1 MDRLDHD
8 MMSLLERISK
18 VANQSSMPDF
28 AVGGFVR
35 DLFLNVSNKDID
47 IVVEGDGILFASL
60 LAEEFGG
67 QVKAHEKFG
76 TAVVL
81 FPSGDKIDVAMTR
94 FEHYDHPAA
103 LPTVEQGSIKS
114 DLYRRDFTINSLAV
128 KLNEED
134 AFCLLDF
141 LDGERDIKNKAIII
155 ITSDRGFAG
164 SFNSSVIRLA
174 EKEIEKFGK
183 DKVQLFC
190 LGKKASEYFS
200 KRDYNVVQ
208 SFYDFWKDMTFDNA
222 SDISETFITAFNSS
236 AVDEVH
242 VIYNRF
248 RTLASQDLMMEKVL
262 PIDFTEDYNV
272 KNYNYDYEP
281 NQERIVE
288 SLLPKHLKVQMW
300 QQMLESYSS
309 EEAAR
314 MIAMD
319 NATENAK
326 EIIKELKLEFNKAR
340 QAAITTEMLEIVG
353 GAEALVD

>member
-1 MDRLDHD
+1 MANLK
-8 MMSLLERISK
+8 SLQERIKSVSSIQQVTKAMKMVAAAKVKKAQDKLEISRPYSK
-18 VANQSSMPDF
+18 NTQDMICRILPQ
-28 AVGGFVR
+28 
-35 DLFLNVSNKDID
+35 VSNDN
-47 IVVEGDGILFASL
+47 IVLVGKRKVS
-60 LAEEFGG
+60 
-67 QVKAHEKFG
+67 K
-76 TAVVL
+76 TAL
-81 FPSGDKIDVAMTR
+81 
-94 FEHYDHPAA
+94 
-103 LPTVEQGSIKS
+103 
-114 DLYRRDFTINSLAV
+114 
-128 KLNEED
+128 
-134 AFCLLDF
+134 
-141 LDGERDIKNKAIII
+141 II

-174 EKEIEKFGK
+174 EKEIEKLGK

-190 LGKKASEYFS
+190 LGKKSSEYFS
-200 KRDYNVVQ
+200 KRNYNVVQ
-208 SFYDFWKDMTFDNA
+208 SFYDFWKDMTFDTA
-222 SDISETFITAFNSS
+222 SDIAETFISAFKNHE
-236 AVDEVH
+236 VDEVN

-248 RTLASQDLMMEKVL
+248 KTLASQDLMMEKVL
-262 PIDFTEDYNV
+262 PIDFTEDYNP
-272 KNYNYDYEP
+272 KDYNYDYEP
-281 NQERIVE
+281 NKESIVK

>member
-1 MDRLDHD
+1 MANLK
-8 MMSLLERISK
+8 SLQERIKSVSSIQQVTKAMKMVAAAKVKKAQDKMEISRPYSK
-18 VANQSSMPDF
+18 NTQDMICRILPQ
-28 AVGGFVR
+28 
-35 DLFLNVSNKDID
+35 VSNDNIALVSKRK
-47 IVVEGDGILFASL
+47 VS
-60 LAEEFGG
+60 
-67 QVKAHEKFG
+67 K
-76 TAVVL
+76 TAL
-81 FPSGDKIDVAMTR
+81 
-94 FEHYDHPAA
+94 
-103 LPTVEQGSIKS
+103 
-114 DLYRRDFTINSLAV
+114 
-128 KLNEED
+128 
-134 AFCLLDF
+134 
-141 LDGERDIKNKAIII
+141 II

-174 EKEIEKFGK
+174 EKEIEKLGK

-190 LGKKASEYFS
+190 LGKKSSEYFS
-200 KRDYNVVQ
+200 KRNHNVVQ
-208 SFYDFWKDMTFDNA
+208 SFYDFWKDMTFDTA
-222 SDISETFITAFNSS
+222 SNIAETFIAAFKNHE
-236 AVDEVH
+236 VDEVN

-248 RTLASQDLMMEKVL
+248 KTLASQDLMMEKVL
-262 PIDFTEDYNV
+262 PIDFTENYNP
-272 KNYNYDYEP
+272 KDYNYDYEP
-281 NQERIVE
+281 NKESIVK

>member
-1 MDRLDHD
+1 MANLK
-8 MMSLLERISK
+8 SLQERIKSVSSIQQVTKAMKMVAAAKVKKAQDKMEISRPYSK
-18 VANQSSMPDF
+18 NTQEMICRILPQ
-28 AVGGFVR
+28 
-35 DLFLNVSNKDID
+35 VSNENIALVNKRK
-47 IVVEGDGILFASL
+47 VS
-60 LAEEFGG
+60 
-67 QVKAHEKFG
+67 K
-76 TAVVL
+76 TAL
-81 FPSGDKIDVAMTR
+81 
-94 FEHYDHPAA
+94 
-103 LPTVEQGSIKS
+103 
-114 DLYRRDFTINSLAV
+114 
-128 KLNEED
+128 
-134 AFCLLDF
+134 
-141 LDGERDIKNKAIII
+141 II

-174 EKEIEKFGK
+174 EKEIEKLGK
-183 DKVQLFC
+183 DKVDLFC
-190 LGKKASEYFS
+190 LGKKSSEYFT
-200 KRDYNVVQ
+200 KRKYNVVQ
-208 SFYDFWKDMTFDNA
+208 SFYDFWKDMTFDTA
-222 SDISETFITAFNSS
+222 SDIAETFITAFKNHEI
-236 AVDEVH
+236 DEVN

-248 RTLASQDLMMEKVL
+248 KTLASQDLLMEKVL
-262 PIDFTEDYNV
+262 PIDFTEDYNP

-281 NQERIVE
+281 NKESIVK

>member
-1 MDRLDHD
+1 MANLK
-8 MMSLLERISK
+8 SLQERIKSVSSIQQVTKAMKMVAAAKVKKAQDKMELSRPYSK
-18 VANQSSMPDF
+18 NTQDMICRILPQ
-28 AVGGFVR
+28 
-35 DLFLNVSNKDID
+35 VSNDN
-47 IVVEGDGILFASL
+47 IVLVGKRKVSKTTL
-60 LAEEFGG
+60 
-67 QVKAHEKFG
+67 
-76 TAVVL
+76 
-81 FPSGDKIDVAMTR
+81 
-94 FEHYDHPAA
+94 
-103 LPTVEQGSIKS
+103 
-114 DLYRRDFTINSLAV
+114 
-128 KLNEED
+128 
-134 AFCLLDF
+134 
-141 LDGERDIKNKAIII
+141 II

-174 EKEIEKFGK
+174 EKEIEKLGK

-190 LGKKASEYFS
+190 LGKKSSEYFS
-200 KRDYNVVQ
+200 KRNYNVVQ
-208 SFYDFWKDMTFDNA
+208 SFYDFWKDMTFDTA
-222 SDISETFITAFNSS
+222 SDIAETFISAFKNHE
-236 AVDEVH
+236 VDEVN

-248 RTLASQDLMMEKVL
+248 KTLASQDLMMEKVL
-262 PIDFTEDYNV
+262 PIDFTEDYNP
-272 KNYNYDYEP
+272 KDYNYDYEP
-281 NQERIVE
+281 NKESIVK

>member
-1 MDRLDHD
+1 MANLKN
-8 MMSLLERISK
+8 LQERIKSVSSIQQVTKAMKMVAAAK
-18 VANQSSMPDF
+18 VKKAQEKMEISRPYSRNTQDLICRILPQVSSANIPL
-28 AVGGFVR
+28 VR
-35 DLFLNVSNKDID
+35 TRD
-47 IVVEGDGILFASL
+47 
-60 LAEEFGG
+60 
-67 QVKAHEKFG
+67 VKN
-76 TAVVL
+76 
-81 FPSGDKIDVAMTR
+81 R
-94 FEHYDHPAA
+94 
-103 LPTVEQGSIKS
+103 
-114 DLYRRDFTINSLAV
+114 
-128 KLNEED
+128 
-134 AFCLLDF
+134 
-141 LDGERDIKNKAIII
+141 AIIV

-183 DKVQLFC
+183 DKVQVFC

-200 KRDYNVVQ
+200 KRNYNVVQ
-208 SFYDFWKDMTFDNA
+208 SFYDFWKDMTFDTA
-222 SDISETFITAFNSS
+222 SNISETFITAFNNLE
-236 AVDEVH
+236 VDEVH

-248 RTLASQDLMMEKVL
+248 RTLASQDLMIEKVL

-353 GAEALVD
+353 GSEALVD

>member
-1 MDRLDHD
+1 MANLK
-8 MMSLLERISK
+8 SLQERIKSVSSIQQVTKAMKMVAAAKVKKAQDKMEISRPYSK
-18 VANQSSMPDF
+18 NTQDMICRILPQ
-28 AVGGFVR
+28 
-35 DLFLNVSNKDID
+35 VSNDNIALVGKRK
-47 IVVEGDGILFASL
+47 VS
-60 LAEEFGG
+60 
-67 QVKAHEKFG
+67 K
-76 TAVVL
+76 TAL
-81 FPSGDKIDVAMTR
+81 
-94 FEHYDHPAA
+94 
-103 LPTVEQGSIKS
+103 
-114 DLYRRDFTINSLAV
+114 
-128 KLNEED
+128 
-134 AFCLLDF
+134 
-141 LDGERDIKNKAIII
+141 II

-174 EKEIEKFGK
+174 EKEIEKLGK

-190 LGKKASEYFS
+190 LGKKSSEYFS
-200 KRDYNVVQ
+200 KRNHNVVQ
-208 SFYDFWKDMTFDNA
+208 SFYDFWKDMTFDTA
-222 SDISETFITAFNSS
+222 SDIAETFIAAFKNHE
-236 AVDEVH
+236 VDEVN

-248 RTLASQDLMMEKVL
+248 KTLASQDLKMEKVL
-262 PIDFTEDYNV
+262 PIDFTENYNP
-272 KNYNYDYEP
+272 KDYNYDYEP
-281 NQERIVE
+281 NKESIVK

>member
-1 MDRLDHD
+1 MIC
-8 MMSLLERISK
+8 RILP
-18 VANQSSMPDF
+18 Q
-28 AVGGFVR
+28 
-35 DLFLNVSNKDID
+35 VSNDNIALVSKRK
-47 IVVEGDGILFASL
+47 VS
-60 LAEEFGG
+60 
-67 QVKAHEKFG
+67 K
-76 TAVVL
+76 TAL
-81 FPSGDKIDVAMTR
+81 
-94 FEHYDHPAA
+94 
-103 LPTVEQGSIKS
+103 
-114 DLYRRDFTINSLAV
+114 
-128 KLNEED
+128 
-134 AFCLLDF
+134 
-141 LDGERDIKNKAIII
+141 II

-174 EKEIEKFGK
+174 EKEIEKLGK

-200 KRDYNVVQ
+200 KRNYNVVQ
-208 SFYDFWKDMTFDNA
+208 SFYDFWKDMTFDTA
-222 SDISETFITAFNSS
+222 SDIAETFIAAFKNHE
-236 AVDEVH
+236 VDEVN

-248 RTLASQDLMMEKVL
+248 KTLASQDLLMEKVL
-262 PIDFTEDYNV
+262 PIDFTKDYNP
-272 KNYNYDYEP
+272 KDYNYDYEP
-281 NQERIVE
+281 NKESIVK

>member
-1 MDRLDHD
+1 MANLK
-8 MMSLLERISK
+8 SLQERIKSVSSIQQVTKAMKMVAAAKVKKAQDKMELSRPYSK
-18 VANQSSMPDF
+18 NTQDMICRILPQ
-28 AVGGFVR
+28 
-35 DLFLNVSNKDID
+35 VSNDN
-47 IVVEGDGILFASL
+47 IVLVGKRKVS
-60 LAEEFGG
+60 
-67 QVKAHEKFG
+67 K
-76 TAVVL
+76 TAL
-81 FPSGDKIDVAMTR
+81 
-94 FEHYDHPAA
+94 
-103 LPTVEQGSIKS
+103 
-114 DLYRRDFTINSLAV
+114 
-128 KLNEED
+128 
-134 AFCLLDF
+134 
-141 LDGERDIKNKAIII
+141 II

-174 EKEIEKFGK
+174 EKEIEKLGK

-190 LGKKASEYFS
+190 LGKKSSEYFS
-200 KRDYNVVQ
+200 KRNYNVVQ
-208 SFYDFWKDMTFDNA
+208 SFYDFWKDMTFDTA
-222 SDISETFITAFNSS
+222 SDITETFISAFKNHE
-236 AVDEVH
+236 VDEVN

-248 RTLASQDLMMEKVL
+248 KTLASQDLMMEKVL
-262 PIDFTEDYNV
+262 PIDFTEDYNP
-272 KNYNYDYEP
+272 KDYNYDYEP
-281 NQERIVE
+281 NKESIVK